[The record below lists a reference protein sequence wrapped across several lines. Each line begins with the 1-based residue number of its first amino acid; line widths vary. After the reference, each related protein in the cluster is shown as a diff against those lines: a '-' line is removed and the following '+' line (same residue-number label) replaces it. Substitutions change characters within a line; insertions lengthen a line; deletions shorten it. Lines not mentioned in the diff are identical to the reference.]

1 MFPIFVVLPFESP
14 GGIGTKPKIICTF
27 HRMKE
32 RAGENALKGEWEFP
46 FRSGTC
52 NNICVDSTIAPDS
65 SLHLTKAA
73 LCCPEVVFLP
83 LQISPHHFPEF
94 STTPG
99 SVYGGPLLALNHI
112 HLAQYSLI
120 LTGMLECESVFYSP
134 ALTLNRDRRWQL
146 SGGFCHCE
154 A

>member
-32 RAGENALKGEWEFP
+32 QAGENAPKGEGEFP

-52 NNICVDSTIAPDS
+52 NNICADSTIAPVS
-65 SLHLTKAA
+65 SSHLTKAA

-83 LQISPHHFPEF
+83 LQVLPHHFPEF

-99 SVYGGPLLALNHI
+99 SVCGGPLLALNHI
-112 HLAQYSLI
+112 QLAQDLLN
-120 LTGMLECESVFYSP
+120 LTGTLQCESVFHSP
-134 ALTLNRDRRWQL
+134 ALSLNRDRR
-146 SGGFCHCE
+146 
-154 A
+154 